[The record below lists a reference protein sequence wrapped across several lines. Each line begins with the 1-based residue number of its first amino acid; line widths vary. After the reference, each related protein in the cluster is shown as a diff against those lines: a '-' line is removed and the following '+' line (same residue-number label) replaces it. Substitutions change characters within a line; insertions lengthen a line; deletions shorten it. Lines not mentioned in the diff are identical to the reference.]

1 MADPDAPPRVFR
13 MTGSRRGGRVTRR
26 LAVPDVTHRLASLE
40 RQVEEALAGA
50 GRSARLVPPLETLVY
65 GLLDAYGRVRRA
77 VSGERE
83 AAAELIAAP
92 IDLLSRWWWRV
103 DVIGI
108 ERLPARG
115 PVLVAANRAGALL
128 PYEAFVLARSLGRA
142 PDGSE
147 RATRVAHP
155 VVDAWLLELP
165 LAGTIAST
173 LGAVPATADALRR
186 ALAGGDI
193 AVTFPEGPDSIAKP
207 VGRRYRLAPFGRA
220 ALLRVAVESAAPI
233 VPVAVIGAEEA
244 QPVFWRSERLG
255 RLLGLPALPVPPAI
269 VPLPTK
275 WTIHVGEPLD
285 PPPRGSRDRRL
296 IRGLSARLRE
306 RLQGLVSDAVNRRR
320 GLFV

>member
-1 MADPDAPPRVFR
+1 MADRDAPPRVLR
-13 MTGSRRGGRVTRR
+13 MAGSRRGGRVTRR
-26 LAVPDVTHRLASLE
+26 LVIPDVTRRLASLE

-50 GRSARLVPPLETLVY
+50 GQSARLLPPLETLVD
-65 GLLDAYGRVRRA
+65 GFLHAYDRVRRA

-83 AAAELIAAP
+83 AARELIATP

-128 PYEAFVLARSLGRA
+128 PYEAFVLARSLDQASAG
-142 PDGSE
+142 G
-147 RATRVAHP
+147 TRVAHP
-155 VVDAWLLELP
+155 VVDGWLLELP
-165 LAGTIAST
+165 LAGTLAGV
-173 LGAVPATADALRR
+173 LGAIPATADALRR
-186 ALAGGDI
+186 ALAGGDVAI
-193 AVTFPEGPDSIAKP
+193 SFPEGPDSVAKP

-220 ALLRVAVESAAPI
+220 ALLRVAVEAGAPI

-244 QPVFWRSERLG
+244 QPVLWRSERLG

-275 WTIHVGEPLD
+275 WTIHVGEPLE
-285 PPPRGSRDRRL
+285 PPARGSRDRQL
-296 IRGLSARLRE
+296 MRGLSARLRE
-306 RLQGLVSDAVNRRR
+306 RLQGLVSDGLNRRR

>member
-1 MADPDAPPRVFR
+1 MSDADAPPRILR
-13 MTGSRRGGRVTRR
+13 MAGSRRGRRVTTG
-26 LAVPDVTHRLASLE
+26 LAIPDVTDRLASLE
-40 RQVEEALAGA
+40 RQVEQALAGA
-50 GRSARLVPPLETLVY
+50 GQSATLVPPLELLID

-77 VSGERE
+77 VSGERD
-83 AAAELIAAP
+83 AAAELMATP
-92 IDLLSRWWWRV
+92 LDLLARWWWRV

-128 PYEAFVLARSLGRA
+128 PYEAFVLARALGRA
-142 PDGSE
+142 SDGGA
-147 RATRVAHP
+147 RDARVVHP
-155 VVDAWLLELP
+155 VVDGWLLDLP
-165 LAGTIAST
+165 LAGTIAGA
-173 LGAVPATADALRR
+173 LGAIPATADALRR
-186 ALAGGDI
+186 ALVGGDVAI
-193 AVTFPEGPDSIAKP
+193 TFPEGQDAFAKT
-207 VGRRYRLAPFGRA
+207 VGQRYRLAPFGPA
-220 ALLRVAVESAAPI
+220 ASLRVAVEADAPI

-244 QPVFWRSERLG
+244 QPVLWRSERLG

-285 PPPRGSRDRRL
+285 PPARGSRDRL
-296 IRGLSARLRE
+296 MRGMSARLRE